1 MITLVPVGGLANR
14 MRAIASAA
22 MLAKRCN
29 SPLRVIWFKD
39 QGLNCRF
46 DELFRTDLPYSRIQL
61 AEASWLDL
69 LLYDRPR
76 KRNFRMT
83 RFPQQW
89 LFNSCIREEEIIRK
103 RDEGFDF
110 TAWGNENKKV
120 HIASYIT
127 FVPYPYELLQ
137 ALFRPN
143 KEIEKAI
150 DKITGSF
157 DDHTIGI
164 HIRRTDN
171 IQSINLSPLTLFIE
185 QIEKDIQKDERANFY
200 LASDS
205 PEDKAKLVELFGN
218 RIRTHQFTTDRNS
231 SKGIQDA
238 ATELFVL
245 SRTQKIIGSAWSS
258 FSEIAAQLTGIP
270 CIILKKEQ

>member
-22 MLAKRCN
+22 MLAQN
-29 SPLRVIWFKD
+29 SNTRLCIIWFKD

-46 DELFRTDLPYSRIQL
+46 DELFRSHLPYSYIQVI
-61 AEASWLDL
+61 EASWLDL

-110 TAWGNENKKV
+110 KAWVNKNKKV
-120 HIASYIT
+120 HIASYVT
-127 FVPYPYELLQ
+127 FMNYPHELIQ

-143 KEIEKAI
+143 KEIQEAI
-150 DKITGSF
+150 DAVAGSF
-157 DDHTIGI
+157 DNHTIGI

-171 IQSINLSPLTLFIE
+171 IQSINLSPLSLFIE
-185 QIEKDIQKDERANFY
+185 QIKKEIQEDGQANFY

-205 PEDKAKLVELFGN
+205 PEDKAKLIELFGN
-218 RIRTHQFTTDRNS
+218 RIRTHQFSTDRNS
-231 SKGIQDA
+231 PKGIQDA
-238 ATELFVL
+238 ATELFAL
-245 SRTQKIIGSAWSS
+245 SKTQKIIGSAWSS
-258 FSEIAAQLTGIP
+258 FSEIAAQLSGIP
-270 CIILKKEQ
+270 CIILKKE